1 MKLGTKYT
9 VPTFYIGK
17 STGGTNAGNNVY
29 RPKAVWMNGRFW
41 SPSVDGTVYSNLADP
56 SVTDDKVLQAG
67 NIHTAGWQTN
77 FLKYYNQPNYNSHG
91 NALLVLDKQ
100 DTGSRF

>member
-1 MKLGTKYT
+1 
-9 VPTFYIGK
+9 
-17 STGGTNAGNNVY
+17 
-29 RPKAVWMNGRFW
+29 MNGRFW